1 MKRVSFDDWI
11 EQDLNVS

>member
-1 MKRVSFDDWI
+1 MKQVSFDDWI